1 MRLRVPDRGERDERG
16 TIAILTAF
24 LAVAVLVVA
33 ALGIDFTTQVNQ
45 RQKLHDTIDAAAH
58 DGAYRLPTSG
68 AQARSDALAS
78 AATNYPGAPVP
89 TVALFCV
96 VASKLVGGIWV
107 VDTSQIPATCNPVS
121 AGGSYTGI
129 PCNFKPGPL
138 PGICAIPCDGA
149 SDVCNTIRVIG
160 QKPVPFSF
168 APVIG
173 INQGSTGSVTSVACK
188 GSCGTIPP
196 NPMDVA
202 VVADRTGS
210 MSSTDIAA
218 MITGI
223 KGMFQ
228 VMTPSQQYVALGTI
242 GRSKLGAAST
252 SCSGSTLKA
261 LSEPSTS
268 ATLGPW
274 IPVPFSTDYLTPV
287 TKTINASS
295 TLVNAVECLKNSSGT
310 GTHLA
315 SPMKYAARYLLGI
328 DPNNLGSLPA
338 RSGTIRKAIIFETD
352 GAPNESING
361 GSTALNVSG
370 DIGSTA
376 TNNDTACN
384 NFTTVA
390 ANAKAAGILAVT
402 VAYNVSTAKCSTAT
416 GSAKLVD
423 TLAAAASPTAS
434 GAASAANFDCGTAA
448 GRTSE
453 NADGDFFFCAATGT
467 DMSPIFKTALGQL
480 AKGIRMIQLP

>member
-1 MRLRVPDRGERDERG
+1 VRLRVPDRGERDERG
-16 TIAILTAF
+16 AIAILTAF

-33 ALGIDFTTQVNQ
+33 ALGVDITTQVNQ

-58 DGAYRLPTSG
+58 AGAYRLPTSG
-68 AQARSDALAS
+68 GQASDDALAS
-78 AATNYPGAPVP
+78 VVSNYPGAPVP
-89 TVALFCV
+89 AVDFFCV
-96 VASKLVGGIWV
+96 VAPLWSGSAWV
-107 VDTSQIPATCNPVS
+107 VDTTQIPAVCNPAFVKS
-121 AGGSYTGI
+121 GSTYAGFKCNSKICSI
-129 PCNFKPGPL
+129 PCYPAAGD
-138 PGICAIPCDGA
+138 A
-149 SDVCNTIRVIG
+149 CNTIRVTG

-173 INQGSTGSVTSVACK
+173 INQGSTGTVTSVACK

-274 IPVPFSTDYLTPV
+274 IPVPFSTDYLTPG

-295 TLVNAVECLKNSSGT
+295 TLVKAVECLKNSSST

-390 ANAKAAGILAVT
+390 AYAKAAGILAVT

-453 NADGDFFFCAATGT
+453 NADGDYFFCAASGT
-467 DMSPIFKTALGQL
+467 DMTPIFKTALGQL
-480 AKGIRMIQLP
+480 AKGIRLIQLPPP